1 MIEYL
6 FWFIYYL
13 FLFILVSFVIYICF
27 KNSQY
32 IKKNK
37 IEIEHDGFLNLF
49 SGTGN
54 NFIAFNDSG
63 IVRTG
68 NLLSKKF
75 REYPISRV
83 YYFEW
88 KPSLEKTRELNHNF
102 IFYIDDVEY
111 PIHKVFYTSKI
122 RQAEYEWAKI
132 QAIYRSQSEI
142 TKVENNPNY
151 TIKVKEVKIIEYVK
165 YLFNNNH

>member
-1 MIEYL
+1 
-6 FWFIYYL
+6 
-13 FLFILVSFVIYICF
+13 
-27 KNSQY
+27 
-32 IKKNK
+32 
-37 IEIEHDGFLNLF
+37 LNLF

-54 NFIAFNDSG
+54 NFIAFNNAG

-88 KPSLEKTRELNHNF
+88 KPSLEKTGEINHNF

-122 RQAEYEWAKI
+122 KQAEFEWAKI

-142 TKVENNPNY
+142 TKAENNPNY
-151 TIKVKEVKIIEYVK
+151 TINSQEVKIFENVEN
-165 YLFNNNH
+165 FNANNRNAL